1 MDLPGVENP
10 ALAAGH
16 HQGQPQCMALLDRSV
31 TRTSP
36 GTALPQDIL
45 SRFKSATTARSR
57 RLLPYVLQDSHY
69 DISHYRTAIGPAGLP
84 NRCHFLHPEVST

>member
-57 RLLPYVLQDSHY
+57 RLLPYVLQDRQPLARLASL
-69 DISHYRTAIGPAGLP
+69 TAAI
-84 NRCHFLHPEVST
+84 FFTQ